1 STISVPSDSTV
12 CPYTTLFRSFVRD
25 AQDCEN
31 VERVISLGPREAT
44 LQLLPDGLK
53 KVLIKLLIVFH
64 FPFPPLRCIVLHR
77 PLNILPHLLATSFNR
92 HFPLQHLERTRLRLF
107 LPEIGCVSLF
117 LCPFDPQSLRLCFC
131 AGCYFLI
138 TVRNRRQVPRMGIF
152 L

>member
-1 STISVPSDSTV
+1 MGTFRVQEFTQQSADQD
-12 CPYTTLFRSFVRD
+12 LFARD
-25 AQDCEN
+25 AQDFEN

>member
-1 STISVPSDSTV
+1 MGTFRVQEFTQQSADQD
-12 CPYTTLFRSFVRD
+12 LFARD
-25 AQDCEN
+25 AQDFEN

-77 PLNILPHLLATSFNR
+77 PLNILPHLLATSFNHR
-92 HFPLQHLERTRLRLF
+92 FPLQHLERTRLRLF

-117 LCPFDPQSLRLCFC
+117 LSSFDLQNFRVGFC
-131 AGCYFLI
+131 VEFHKSI
-138 TVRNRRQVPRMGIF
+138 
-152 L
+152 

>member
-1 STISVPSDSTV
+1 MGTFRVQEFTQQSADQD
-12 CPYTTLFRSFVRD
+12 LFARD
-25 AQDCEN
+25 AQDFEN

-44 LQLLPDGLK
+44 LQLFPDGLK

-77 PLNILPHLLATSFNR
+77 PLNILPRLLATSFNR